1 MIHFKK
7 LWKVH
12 SWLGLYCGIFI
23 AFLSITGA
31 LAVFKNEID
40 VLFNNELLQVEPQE
54 ERLSYDRL
62 YEKLKVIA
70 IQKDSSADI
79 FSVHIPQSAA
89 ESFYVSSF
97 KSPPAGAGRLEKAQ
111 TYEFRQYFINPYTG
125 AYLGERDYYH
135 SLAFYIRHVHV
146 RFYDSIWGRQAAGIF
161 GIALFVIIVI
171 GFIIYG
177 RFIKEGLVLAIRN
190 KNLRQLYADWHK
202 LIGVLAL
209 FFNLVIAVT
218 GAWVGMQTYF
228 MKWFNVQNPGV
239 FKREAIMSEEE
250 DKALA
255 LPIES
260 MLEQASQVFPA
271 LVPASIRVSNN
282 GSVLAEVYG
291 NVSGTIYEKE
301 RHKVVFD
308 KQTGEVLKVYDI
320 RQQAFGDKLYLVQEA
335 LHFGDFAGPW
345 LKVFYCLFGLTTGL
359 LSITGFYI
367 YFKRKKAAFPTNS
380 GVRLIVGY
388 SVAIFAVFVVVLI
401 SHLVIGVQL
410 TSLTY
415 SVLLYTFL
423 LGIVTRYLYR
433 RFRQLKPKTKA
444 EKTWQKKVKA

>member
-1 MIHFKK
+1 MKTSKK
-7 LWKVH
+7 LWKIH

-40 VLFNNELLQVEPQE
+40 VFFNKELLRVEPQE

-62 YEKLKVIA
+62 YERLKRIA
-70 IQKDSSADI
+70 MERDSSAEI

-89 ESFYVSSF
+89 ESFYVSSL
-97 KSPPAGAGRLEKAQ
+97 KAPPAGAGRLEKAQ
-111 TYEFRQYFINPYTG
+111 TYEFRQFFVNPYTG
-125 AYLGERDYYH
+125 VYLGERDYYH

-161 GIALFVIIVI
+161 GIGLLVIIVI
-171 GFIIYG
+171 GFMIYG
-177 RFIKEGLVLAIRN
+177 RFIKEGLVLAIRR

-228 MKWFNVQNPGV
+228 MKWFDIKNPGV
-239 FKREAIMSEEE
+239 FKREVVMSKEE
-250 DKALA
+250 DKAHA
-255 LPIES
+255 LPVES
-260 MLEQASQVFPA
+260 MLKQTSQAFPA
-271 LVPASIRVSNN
+271 LRPSTVRLSNN
-282 GSVLAEVYG
+282 GRALAEVYG
-291 NVSGTIYEKE
+291 NVPGTIYERE

-308 KQTGEVLKVYDI
+308 KQTGEVLEVFDI
-320 RQQAFGDKLYLVQEA
+320 RRQAFGDKLYLAQEA

-345 LKVFYCLFGLTTGL
+345 LKIFYCLFGLTTGF
-359 LSITGFYI
+359 LSVTGFYI
-367 YFKRKKAAFPTNS
+367 YFKRKKALFPANR
-380 GVRLIVGY
+380 GVKLIIAY
-388 SVAIFAVFVVVLI
+388 SIAVFAVFVLVLV
-401 SHLVIGVQL
+401 SHLLIGVQI
-410 TSLTY
+410 TSLVY
-415 SVLLYTFL
+415 SVFLYTFL
-423 LGIVTRYLYR
+423 LGVASRYLYR
-433 RFRQLKPKTKA
+433 RFRKSKQKTKA